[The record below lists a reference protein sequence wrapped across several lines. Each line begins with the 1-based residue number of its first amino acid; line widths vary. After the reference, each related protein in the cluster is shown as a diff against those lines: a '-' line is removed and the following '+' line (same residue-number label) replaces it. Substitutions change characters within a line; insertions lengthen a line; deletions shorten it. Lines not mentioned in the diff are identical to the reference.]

1 MTLFCLVFPGTGRA
15 QDIEGKP
22 AKAQD
27 VENSVTFGLSM
38 HGAPKYGAGSAHLD
52 YANPD
57 APKSGTLRQAAIGTF
72 DSVNPFA
79 IKGKPA
85 QGLGLVHD
93 RLTARVRDEPF
104 TLYPLI
110 AQRLETPEDRS
121 SLTVHIDPRARFSDG
136 SAITAEDVIFSFETL
151 RAQGRPNMRQVYKL
165 AQRVETPD
173 AMTVRFVFGPGYD
186 RETAMI
192 FAMMPVLSK
201 KWWEGK
207 PFDSATLTPPVASGP
222 YKIAQ
227 VEPGRRIV
235 YERNPDYWAANIFP
249 NKGLYNLD
257 RIVYDYYRDDTV
269 AFESFKAGDLD
280 YRREFDIA
288 KWSTGYDFPAV
299 RAGKARLET
308 LAHGRPERA
317 RSLIFN
323 TRRPPFDDIRVRE
336 ALSLLPDFAWINK
349 TLFYGKYKR
358 INSFYPNS
366 ELAAQEPQPS
376 APPSEAQMRRNLRE
390 ADRLLKQA
398 GWTVT
403 NGVRSKDGKPFSF
416 EILAGAP
423 EDEKIALAF
432 VRNLERMGIHATVRA
447 LDSAAFI
454 DRLNGYDYDML
465 LYDWI
470 SSLSPGTEQA
480 LFWGCEAGKQPA
492 RWNYAGICDPRI
504 DALAAAIPETKS
516 RAELVADVK
525 ALDRLLMEGHYAIPL
540 FYPGADFVA
549 YRTFLHHP
557 QAKPV
562 YGLAQ
567 EVFGNVL
574 ETWWAEPDAG
584 KPGRQTK
591 D

>member
-1 MTLFCLVFPGTGRA
+1 
-15 QDIEGKP
+15 
-22 AKAQD
+22 
-27 VENSVTFGLSM
+27 M
-38 HGAPKYGAGSAHLD
+38 HGAPKYGADATYLD

-57 APKSGTLRQAAIGTF
+57 APKGGTLRQAAIGTF
-72 DSVNPFA
+72 DSLNPFA

-85 QGLGLVHD
+85 QGLGLVYE

-110 AQRLETPEDRS
+110 AQRLEVPEDRA
-121 SLTVHIDPRARFSDG
+121 SLTIHIDPRARFSDG
-136 SAITAEDVIFSFETL
+136 SPITAADVVFSFETL

-173 AMTVRFVFGPGYD
+173 KMTVRFVFGPGYD

-192 FAMMPVLSK
+192 FAMMPVLSQK
-201 KWWEGK
+201 GWAGRS
-207 PFDSATLTPPVASGP
+207 FDSATLSPVVSSGP
-222 YKIAQ
+222 YRIAE

-235 YERNPDYWAANIFP
+235 YTRNPDYWAKDIFP
-249 NKGLYNLD
+249 NKGLYNFD
-257 RIVYDYYRDDTV
+257 KIIYDYYRDDAV
-269 AFESFKAGDLD
+269 AFEAFKAGDLD

-288 KWSTGYDFPAV
+288 KWSTGYDFLAL
-299 RAGKARLET
+299 REGKIRQEALP
-308 LAHGRPERA
+308 HGRPERV

-336 ALSLLPDFAWINK
+336 ALALLPDFSWINK

-358 INSFYPNS
+358 ITSFYPNS
-366 ELAAQEPQPS
+366 ELAAQGS
-376 APPSEAQMRRNLRE
+376 APMPPPSEAQMRRNLRA
-390 ADRLLKQA
+390 ADQLLKQA
-398 GWTVT
+398 GWTVV
-403 NGVRSKDGKPFSF
+403 NGVRSKNGQAFSF

-432 VRNLERMGIHATVRA
+432 IRNLERMGIHATVRA

-454 DRLNGYDYDML
+454 DRLNAYDYDMV

-470 SSLSPGTEQA
+470 SSLSPGTEQT

-492 RWNYAGICDPRI
+492 RWNYAGICDSRI
-504 DALAAAIPETKS
+504 DALATAIPETKS
-516 RAELVADVK
+516 RAELVSDVK
-525 ALDRLLMEGHYAIPL
+525 ALDRLLMEGHYVIPL

-557 QAKPV
+557 QTKPV

-574 ETWWAEPDAG
+574 ETWWA
-584 KPGRQTK
+584 KPEKAALKPQTK
-591 D
+591 H

>member
-1 MTLFCLVFPGTGRA
+1 M
-15 QDIEGKP
+15 EK
-22 AKAQD
+22 QD
-27 VENSVTFGLSM
+27 VGRGASSGVFGLAM
-38 HGAPKYGAGSAHLD
+38 HGAPKYGPGTAHLD
-52 YANPD
+52 YANPR
-57 APKSGTLRQAAIGTF
+57 APKGGTLRQAAIGTF
-72 DSVNPFA
+72 DSLNPFA

-85 QGLGLVHD
+85 QGLGLVYE
-93 RLTARVRDEPF
+93 RLTTRVRDEPF

-110 AQRLETPEDRS
+110 AQRLDVPEDRS
-121 SLTVHIDPRARFSDG
+121 SLTIHIDPRARFSDG
-136 SAITAEDVIFSFETL
+136 SAITAADVVFSFETL

-165 AQRVETPD
+165 AQSVETPD
-173 AMTVRFVFGPGYD
+173 SMTVRFVFGSGYD

-201 KWWEGK
+201 KGWEEK
-207 PFDSATLTPPVASGP
+207 TFDSATLTPPLSSGP

-235 YERNPDYWAANIFP
+235 YERNPDYWAADIFP
-249 NKGLYNLD
+249 NKGLYNFD

-269 AFESFKAGDLD
+269 AFEAFKAGDLN

-288 KWSTGYDFPAV
+288 KWSRGYDFPAIREGRV
-299 RAGKARLET
+299 RLET
-308 LAHGRPERA
+308 LTHGRPERV

-323 TRRPPFDDIRVRE
+323 TRRAPFDDIRVRQ

-349 TLFYGKYKR
+349 TLFYGKYRR

-366 ELAAQEPQPS
+366 ELAAQGPLPS

-390 ADRLLKQA
+390 ADRLLRQA

-403 NGVRSKDGKPFSF
+403 NGVRGKDGKPFSF
-416 EILAGAP
+416 EVLVGAP

-432 VRNLERMGIHATVRA
+432 IRNLERMGIHATVRA

-480 LFWGCEAGKQPA
+480 LFWGCEAGKLPA

-504 DALAAAIPETKS
+504 DALAAAIPETKT
-516 RAELVADVK
+516 RDELIADAR
-525 ALDRLLMEGHYAIPL
+525 ALDRLLMDGHYAIPL

-549 YRTFLHHP
+549 YQSTLHHP
-557 QAKPV
+557 QARPV

-574 ETWWAEPDAG
+574 ETWWAQPEAG
-584 KPGRQTK
+584 KADRQTK